1 MPGIFL
7 RISLLEREVETLF
20 SLSWRTKNK
29 TSEWN
34 GLSLPG
40 ELDTCF
46 QINSLHKASLALWSP
61 LSNHP
66 LAQQQKTSP
75 PHWQRKKVGHPL
87 ESWTLF
93 CNIMMTSIINPVDL
107 TKLILTKLDWCL
119 PEKHLFLIFLFRT
132 PWFHWYQRWI
142 SHFYPGVW

>member
-1 MPGIFL
+1 MGCPCQ
-7 RISLLEREVETLF
+7 ENWTLVF
-20 SLSWRTKNK
+20 KST
-29 TSEWN
+29 
-34 GLSLPG
+34 
-40 ELDTCF
+40 
-46 QINSLHKASLALWSP
+46 SLHKASLALWSP

-142 SHFYPGVW
+142 SHFYPGVWWFSSYNQQSLSQFSSPHWLPPDAICKKEVMVL